1 MSWGNKILT
10 RQIKR
15 KTSGF
20 VLLFIYFI
28 YFAVMVWSHW
38 LLKWV
43 KCHCES
49 IQSSSVWSHP
59 SLPSLWWCG
68 LIQDVSEN
76 PQPYSTWRQ
85 SSVMRKKRIKIIPLV
100 FISVQIKLLYS
111 TPLSIRNFGNVFWKN
126 GVHLSSTAPEIQYV
140 ELNRFCWRSLK
151 PFWWLTITS
160 DLTNPRYSL
169 LSVKQI
175 LVFQGVCHK
184 NPPAF
189 NSMVNI
195 CLWEWWWE
203 HRI

>member
-1 MSWGNKILT
+1 
-10 RQIKR
+10 
-15 KTSGF
+15 
-20 VLLFIYFI
+20 
-28 YFAVMVWSHW
+28 MVWIHW

-43 KCHCES
+43 TCHCES

-85 SSVMRKKRIKIIPLV
+85 SSVMRKIRIKIIPLV

-126 GVHLSSTAPEIQYV
+126 VVHLSSTAPEIQYV

-169 LSVKQI
+169 LSVKQSNRFWFFKVSVI
-175 LVFQGVCHK
+175 RTLQRSSPWWTFVCG
-184 NPPAF
+184 NDDG
-189 NSMVNI
+189 NI
-195 CLWEWWWE
+195 GLKTV
-203 HRI
+203 H